1 MAGVLKEQAQD
12 PALERLLKAAPGGQS
27 PEAEGRGPLAA
38 LRAEGKRVIA
48 EDGLPTQKSEPWK
61 YTSLN
66 ALRKVEWSGPTA
78 DGADFAKVQASLPDL
93 DAYTVVLLNGRFDSV
108 LSDLA
113 GLPQGVRV
121 LPLPEAMTD
130 TAVTEVLG
138 SLVPMGSAPMAAL
151 NTAHLDDGV
160 LVRVDAGKALDK
172 PLHVISVGYAAN
184 TPASFHPRVLVQV
197 GANAELALVESH
209 IGLDGA
215 PSFSNTVVE
224 VDLGPSARLGHYKFQ
239 DQPAASFDLATSAIR
254 CADKSVYDGFTLS
267 LGLGTMRND
276 VRLTLDGEHV
286 EARLSGAYFGHGSAH
301 VDNTTFIDHA
311 KPNSTSREVYKGVL
325 DESSRGVFQGKILV
339 RPQAQNTDGHQLNK
353 SLLLSDKAEADSK
366 PELEIYADDVRCSH
380 GATTG
385 ALDDDQLFYLR
396 ARGIDAATARAML
409 VQAFLME
416 AVDEVQ
422 KASVRD
428 ALHDHLAA
436 RLQPLFEGGVA

>member
-1 MAGVLKEQAQD
+1 MTEAANESKLE
-12 PALERLLKAAPGGQS
+12 PALERLLDAAPGGGS
-27 PEAEGRGPLAA
+27 GDMTDRGPMARLRVEGRRAVTAA
-38 LRAEGKRVIA
+38 
-48 EDGLPTQKSEPWK
+48 GLPTQKSEPWK

-66 ALRKVEWSGPTA
+66 ALRKVEWAGPTA
-78 DGADFAKVQASLPDL
+78 DGADFTKVQAALPAL
-93 DAYTVVLLNGRFDSV
+93 DAYTVVLLNGRFDPV
-108 LSDLA
+108 LSNLADL
-113 GLPQGVRV
+113 PKGVRV
-121 LPLPEAMTD
+121 LPLPEATSD
-130 TAVTEVLG
+130 TAVADVLA
-138 SLVPMGSAPMAAL
+138 SLIPLEKAPMAAL

-172 PLHVISVGYAAN
+172 PLHIVSVGYAVAAP
-184 TPASFHPRVLVQV
+184 TSFHPRVLIQL
-197 GANAELALVESH
+197 GENAEAVVVESH

-215 PSFSNTVVE
+215 PTFSNAVVE
-224 VDLGPSARLGHYKFQ
+224 ADLAPSARLGHYKLQ
-239 DQPAASFDLATSAIR
+239 DQSADAFDLSTTAVR

-276 VRLTLDGEHV
+276 VRVTLNGEHV
-286 EARLSGAYFGHGSAH
+286 EARLNGAYLGQASSH

-311 KPNSTSREVYKGVL
+311 KPNSTSREVFKGVL
-325 DESSRGVFQGKILV
+325 DDASRGVFQGKILV
-339 RPQAQNTDGHQLNK
+339 RPNAQNTDGHQLNK

-422 KASVRD
+422 NVSVRD
-428 ALHDHLAA
+428 ALHTHLAA
-436 RLQPLFEGGVA
+436 RLQPLFEGGFA